1 MANYNKSFNFKNGV
15 QVDTDNFLVNQ
26 NGLVGIGSTSPTE
39 FLDVVGNTKVSGLT
53 TTNLLYAG
61 IGTVSNF
68 GATDA
73 EITNLEVTSL
83 TIGGVTASELIGFS
97 TAAWIT
103 GRAYPD
109 SNPLSG
115 LTTTSNIGIGTT
127 QALQDY
133 EFLVVGSPE
142 LNQDGFTINVHG
154 EVRASGIITAAGF
167 SGVGENLTTL
177 NASNISS
184 GTLDNDRLP
193 QDITVSGN
201 IRADGATGF
210 IGIANTARSLTDT
223 PDIAVNDI
231 TASSVSGA
239 AATFTSLDLSDG
251 VITDVDSI
259 ELNTGSIT
267 GVSSISAMGHISGIT
282 TMDVGG
288 IELRDSGPI
297 SGIGTL
303 TAVRIVTTTANVG
316 HATVTDVLHLD
327 SANIGIGTDTP
338 TSDIQIVEASG
349 AKIEV
354 TSLTGESSI
363 ELGQNVGGG
372 NSTAT
377 IRFGNQDGTLDIL
390 NNDSGDIRMV
400 LDATPAGINTGNFN
414 WYYNSTANTPLMSLS
429 YEGTL
434 GINDTT
440 PSETVSVGGGLTASG
455 NSFFGADVTVKG
467 DLTANN
473 ISGDG
478 SSITNLNIP
487 NPLPRRIYAPA
498 GITTVG
504 QLHVYDSVY
513 DRSTPTTGISSV
525 GINTTVPVAG
535 LDVRKADAILSRV
548 AIGVTNNVESFT
560 SRDCIQVYYKDQS
573 FFGGNIRL
581 FARPGESVAANGGG
595 AIVAGREYP
604 RSVFDL
610 GDAANGGLAGA
621 GYSGGCFI
629 PPKITTAQRDTLQD
643 QTIVPVVSTAS
654 TVVGSFIFNTDLNQ
668 FQGYT
673 GAGWTSLAVDAQG
686 TYTDGAV
693 DAHLNTGTATAN
705 QVLSWTGSDYD
716 WVAQTGGSG
725 SIAGINTEFTSF
737 FNQISASGIV
747 TASQFSRTGGTSNE
761 FLKADG
767 SVDSSTYATTAA
779 VGLATNGLLDN
790 AGVDSHLNTGSASN
804 EEVLSWNGSDY
815 EWVSNSISETGIS
828 TTGDSFFNNVNISGI
843 TTIGIASVRSLKV
856 GPDNTIVGPDGQLAV
871 VNTTGTA
878 SLTVGQNVDGSGQQH
893 LGVQYGNN
901 EALVFTSNGDMRFVV
916 DGAGGGMV
924 PVAQQGSIEFGS
936 NGNFGGDAD
945 VEINSIDAATGISTT
960 LLVRGDARVTGIL
973 TVGTSSVAID
983 GERNEIR
990 IGTNVT
996 LTSSGEAEYSGIITA
1011 SAFSGDL
1018 SEGTAGKWTL
1028 GATGTSHYQFTGPGV
1043 SDAAEDP
1050 TIYVLR
1056 GRRYEFVNNMGAHP
1070 FEIRSAINGS
1080 AYAPADGLTNNGVSN
1095 GTLTWDVRFDAP
1107 DTLYYQCTAH
1117 PSMVGQI
1124 TVVGNDT
1131 TGGGGSIAGINT
1143 VGTSHFND
1151 VNVGGALTASTFTG
1165 SGSGLTNV
1173 PSAQLTGTLPA
1184 IDASN
1189 VTGIVTS
1196 IIAGT
1201 NITLGEDGGNI
1212 TINSTGGGSGTGNFA
1227 TKNVNTYTATA
1238 LQTTFAGV
1246 YEVGYVDVY
1255 INGVKLSAS
1264 EYTATNGTSIVLDTG
1279 ATLGDVVEVIG
1290 LQSVLGGVQI
1300 RDNDTVIGTAGT
1312 INFGSNL
1319 SVSDV
1324 VSGIVT
1330 VTATGGG
1337 GALQSR
1343 TTVSGT
1349 TASLADNAIGNI
1361 DITGFKSYSLMK
1373 VGLSTAGWFRLYT
1386 DSASRTADAGRSIGE
1401 DPTPGSGVIAE
1412 VVTTGISTQQ
1422 MISPFVMG
1430 GNMDDPVTTTMYV
1443 AIQNTSGET
1452 KTITAN
1458 LTILKLED

>member
-223 PDIAVNDI
+223 PDIVVNDI

-363 ELGQNVGGG
+363 VLGQNVGGG

-377 IRFGNQDGTLDIL
+377 IRFGSQDGTFDIL

-434 GINDTT
+434 GINDTA
-440 PSETVSVGGGLTASG
+440 PSEKVSVGGGLTASG

-467 DLTANN
+467 DLTADN
-473 ISGDG
+473 INGNGSGL
-478 SSITNLNIP
+478 TNLNLP
-487 NPLPRRIYAPA
+487 NPLPRRVYH
-498 GITTVG
+498 TTGVSTVS
-504 QLHVYDSVY
+504 QLHVVDTQSQGNV
-513 DRSTPTTGISSV
+513 SGIASV
-525 GINTTVPVAG
+525 GINTDNPIVG
-535 LDVRKADAILSRV
+535 LDARRADAIIKRV
-548 AIGVTNNVESFT
+548 AIGITNDIEG
-560 SRDCIQVYYKDQS
+560 
-573 FFGGNIRL
+573 FGGSDCLHIYYQNQNIYGGNLRI
-581 FARPGESVAANGGG
+581 FTRPNESSVPNGGG
-595 AIVAGREYP
+595 SIVVNRDQP
-604 RSVFDL
+604 RSIFDM
-610 GDAANGGLAGA
+610 GDAASGPLAGV

-629 PPKITTAQRDTLQD
+629 PPKVTTAQRDELKD
-643 QTIVPVVSTAS
+643 QSIALGLGT

-673 GAGWTSLAVDAQG
+673 GTGWTSLAVDAQG
-686 TYTDGAV
+686 TYNDAAV
-693 DAHLNTGTATAN
+693 DSHLNTGSATAN

-716 WVAQTGGSG
+716 WVAQTGGG
-725 SIAGINTEFTSF
+725 SIVGI
-737 FNQISASGIV
+737 
-747 TASQFSRTGGTSNE
+747 
-761 FLKADG
+761 D
-767 SVDSSTYATTAA
+767 
-779 VGLATNGLLDN
+779 
-790 AGVDSHLNTGSASN
+790 
-804 EEVLSWNGSDY
+804 
-815 EWVSNSISETGIS
+815 
-828 TTGDSFFNNVNISGI
+828 TTGDSFFNIINATDVNVSGVV
-843 TTIGIASVRSLKV
+843 TAGIATIRTLRV
-856 GPDNTIVGPDGQLAV
+856 GPGDTPVPPDGQLAI
-871 VNTTGTA
+871 VNTNGVA
-878 SLTVGQNVDGSGQQH
+878 ALTLGQNVDGTGQNH
-893 LGVQYGNN
+893 LGFYYNGGGAPVP
-901 EALVFTSNGDMRFVV
+901 AHIFTSNGDLRFVV
-916 DGAGGGMV
+916 DGGGGGTV
-924 PVAQQGSIEFGS
+924 PLAQQAGFQFGV
-936 NGNFGGDAD
+936 NGNFLNQPI
-945 VEINSIDAATGISTT
+945 VEIHSVDPATGINTA
-960 LLVRGDARVTGIL
+960 LVVNGDARVTGIL

-1143 VGTSHFND
+1143 LGTSHFND

-1173 PSAQLTGTLPA
+1173 PSAQLTGALPA

-1401 DPTPGSGVIAE
+1401 DPIPGSGVIAE

>member
-26 NGLVGIGSTSPTE
+26 NGLVGIGSTSPSE

-184 GTLDNDRLP
+184 GTLNNDRLP

-267 GVSSISAMGHISGIT
+267 GVSNISAMGYISGIT

-414 WYYNSTANTPLMSLS
+414 WYYNSTANIPLMSLS

-434 GINDTT
+434 GINDTA
-440 PSETVSVGGGLTASG
+440 PSEKVSVGGGLTASG
-455 NSFFGADVTVKG
+455 NSFFGSDVTIKG
-467 DLTANN
+467 DLTADN
-473 ISGDG
+473 INGNGSGL
-478 SSITNLNIP
+478 TNLNLP
-487 NPLPRRIYAPA
+487 NPLPRR
-498 GITTVG
+498 
-504 QLHVYDSVY
+504 VYH
-513 DRSTPTTGISSV
+513 TTGISTVSQLHVVDTVTQGNVSGIASV
-525 GINTTVPVAG
+525 GINTDNPIVG
-535 LDVRKADAILSRV
+535 LDAANADAILRRV
-548 AIGVTNNVESFT
+548 AIGRTEDVENLSGT
-560 SRDCIQVYYKDQS
+560 QGIQLYYRNHDI
-573 FFGGNIRL
+573 FGGNLRI
-581 FARPGESVAANGGG
+581 FTRPNESFVPNGGG
-595 AIVAGREYP
+595 SIVANREQP
-604 RSVFDL
+604 RSIFDL
-610 GDAANGGLAGA
+610 GDAASGPLAGV

-629 PPKITTAQRDTLQD
+629 PPQLTNAQRDELKD
-643 QTIVPVVSTAS
+643 QSIPLGAGT
-654 TVVGSFIFNTDLNQ
+654 TVVGSFIFNTDTSQ

-673 GAGWTSLAVDAQG
+673 GTGWTSLAVDAQG
-686 TYTDGAV
+686 TYNDGAV
-693 DAHLNTGTATAN
+693 DAHLNTGSATAN

-716 WVAQTGGSG
+716 WVAQTGGG
-725 SIAGINTEFTSF
+725 SIVGINTEFTSF

-747 TASQFSRTGGTSNE
+747 TASMFCKIGGASNE

-790 AGVDSHLNTGSASN
+790 AGVDSHLNTGSANN

-815 EWVSNSISETGIS
+815 EWVSNSVSDTGIS

-916 DGAGGGMV
+916 DAAGGGFV

-936 NGNFGGDAD
+936 NGNLAGDAD
-945 VEINSIDAATGISTT
+945 VEINSIDVATGVSTT
-960 LLVRGDARVTGIL
+960 LLVRGDARITGIL

-983 GERNEIR
+983 GERDEIR
-990 IGTNVT
+990 IGNNVT
-996 LTSSGEAEYSGIITA
+996 LTSSGEAEYSGIVTA

-1070 FEIRSAINGS
+1070 FEIRTSINGS

-1107 DTLYYQCTAH
+1107 DILYYQCTAH

-1131 TGGGGSIAGINT
+1131 TGGAGNIAGINT
-1143 VGTSHFND
+1143 LGTSHFND

-1173 PSAQLTGTLPA
+1173 PSAQLTGALPA

-1201 NITLGEDGGNI
+1201 NITLGENGGNI

-1227 TKNVNTYTATA
+1227 TKNVNAYTATA
-1238 LQTTFAGV
+1238 SQTTFAGV
-1246 YEVGYVDVY
+1246 YELGFVDVY

-1264 EYTATNGTSIVLDTG
+1264 EYTATNGTSIVLNTG

-1401 DPTPGSGVIAE
+1401 DPIPGSGVIAE

>member
-377 IRFGNQDGTLDIL
+377 IRFGSQDGTFDIL

-434 GINDTT
+434 GINDTA
-440 PSETVSVGGGLTASG
+440 PSEKVSVGGGLTASG
-455 NSFFGADVTVKG
+455 NSFFGSDVTIKG
-467 DLTANN
+467 DLIANN

-487 NPLPRRIYAPA
+487 NPLPRRIYAPT

-513 DRSTPTTGISSV
+513 DRSSATTGISSV

-548 AIGVTNNVESFT
+548 AIGVTNDVESFT
-560 SRDCIQVYYKDQS
+560 SADCIQVYYKDQS
-573 FFGGNIRL
+573 FFGGNIKL
-581 FARPGESVAANGGG
+581 FARPGESVLNANGGG
-595 AIVAGREYP
+595 AIVANREFP
-604 RSVFDL
+604 RSIFDL
-610 GDAANGGLAGA
+610 GDAAGGLAGA

-725 SIAGINTEFTSF
+725 SIVGI
-737 FNQISASGIV
+737 
-747 TASQFSRTGGTSNE
+747 
-761 FLKADG
+761 D
-767 SVDSSTYATTAA
+767 
-779 VGLATNGLLDN
+779 
-790 AGVDSHLNTGSASN
+790 
-804 EEVLSWNGSDY
+804 
-815 EWVSNSISETGIS
+815 

-945 VEINSIDAATGISTT
+945 VEINSIDVATGVSTT
-960 LLVRGDARVTGIL
+960 LLVRGDARITGIL

-990 IGTNVT
+990 IGTGVT

-1080 AYAPADGLTNNGVSN
+1080 AYTPADGLTNNGVSN

-1131 TGGGGSIAGINT
+1131 T
-1143 VGTSHFND
+1143 
-1151 VNVGGALTASTFTG
+1151 
-1165 SGSGLTNV
+1165 
-1173 PSAQLTGTLPA
+1173 
-1184 IDASN
+1184 
-1189 VTGIVTS
+1189 
-1196 IIAGT
+1196 
-1201 NITLGEDGGNI
+1201 
-1212 TINSTGGGSGTGNFA
+1212 
-1227 TKNVNTYTATA
+1227 
-1238 LQTTFAGV
+1238 
-1246 YEVGYVDVY
+1246 
-1255 INGVKLSAS
+1255 
-1264 EYTATNGTSIVLDTG
+1264 
-1279 ATLGDVVEVIG
+1279 
-1290 LQSVLGGVQI
+1290 
-1300 RDNDTVIGTAGT
+1300 
-1312 INFGSNL
+1312 
-1319 SVSDV
+1319 
-1324 VSGIVT
+1324 
-1330 VTATGGG
+1330 G